1 MAWGSF
7 ILGAVVGVA
16 VMRCIGWILAE
27 RGPKPPGCKAVL
39 RSGERCF
46 YQAGHEGYHKA
57 AIHRGQGIV
66 THRSF
71 YAWED
76 PTCGVHSAG
85 FF

>member
-1 MAWGSF
+1 MAWWSF
-7 ILGAVVGVA
+7 IIGAVVGVA
-16 VMRCIGWILAE
+16 VTMLIAWIFE
-27 RGPKPPGCKAVL
+27 QRGPKSPGCRAVL
-39 RSGERCF
+39 RSGEQCF

-57 AIHRGQGIV
+57 AIYHGQGIV